1 MKKIIN
7 LKEKIS
13 REKKTEILEQNF
25 KIKLY
30 NNKKEDMIR
39 KFKSQRIDDYGF

>member
-30 NNKKEDMIR
+30 NNKKADMIR
-39 KFKSQRIDDYGF
+39 KFKAQRIDDYGF